1 MSASARGTRACPG
14 KRVRQ
19 KAGRTLVQVGRFYP
33 SSKTCS
39 GCGHRLEELPL
50 AVRHWRCPACGAE
63 HDRDENAARN
73 IEREGL
79 RLLEHP

>member
-39 GCGHRLEELPL
+39 GCG
-50 AVRHWRCPACGAE
+50 AE